1 MPFKVNCSRSEGES
15 GSYDLS
21 YGKGS
26 HKLTAKLTRLQNG
39 DFQSPTG
46 TTGMKRELIAEWGRW
61 AEKAYAGNN
70 GVEADDVPGQMT
82 IEDVGTGLDVVPG
95 VVKGPPS
102 HKSKGPPPKP
112 PVVKAPEA
120 ALRFSGTAT
129 IKVSEPLSGGICIVF
144 STANEES
151 VTINIDCKLAKQLAC
166 LLWSFDKVENAE

>member
-26 HKLTAKLTRLQNG
+26 HKLTAKLTRLENG

-70 GVEADDVPGQMT
+70 GVEESESAEDVPGQTT
-82 IEDVGTGLDVVPG
+82 IADVLP
-95 VVKGPPS
+95 KGPPS
-102 HKSKGPPPKP
+102 HKSKGPPPKA

-120 ALRFSGTAT
+120 HLRFPGTNVV
-129 IKVSEPLSGGICIVF
+129 KVSEPLYGGVCMTF
-144 STANEES
+144 TNADGS
-151 VTINIDCKLAKQLAC
+151 VAIDIGFVMAKQLVTA
-166 LLWSFDKVENAE
+166 LWAIDKVENAE